1 MYDET
6 FSKQLSELSDF
17 ALTISG
23 TKNRYSKE
31 DMFNASLV
39 FFEVFTSLMYDYHK
53 GELTQEQLESLSG
66 AAGGSV
72 HQTIKIF
79 TGIDLKDRTDHEIN

>member
-6 FSKQLSELSDF
+6 FAKQLSELSDF

-23 TKNRYSKE
+23 TKNDYSKE

-39 FFEVFTSLMYDYHK
+39 FFEVFTSLMHDHHK
-53 GELTQEQLESLSG
+53 DKLTQEQLEILSEE
-66 AAGGSV
+66 AGKSI
-72 HQTIKIF
+72 HQTVEIF
-79 TGIDLKDRTDHEIN
+79 TGIDLKGIY

>member
-1 MYDET
+1 MET

-23 TKNRYSKE
+23 TKNKYNKE
-31 DMFNASLV
+31 DIFNASLV
-39 FFEVFTSLMYDYHK
+39 FFEVFTSLMYDRHK
-53 GELTQEQLESLSG
+53 DELTQEQLEALSQ

-72 HQTIKIF
+72 HQTIKLF
-79 TGIDLKDRTDHEIN
+79 TGIDLKDRS